1 MRYQVVSQ
9 LIRKFFHT
17 GFAAFCQSRVLL
29 FQFGHPLCAG
39 AAGRLVRRHVHAA
52 DVREFFERVECHDHL
67 NRRAV
72 GVGDNTPGG
81 VQGVFGVYFGNHQG
95 NVFVHAESARIV
107 DHQRAV
113 LGDRFGELLRGGA
126 ARRYQRDVHA
136 AEVVVVGEQPY
147 GEFLAPEGVF
157 ASGAPLRTE
166 KQQFVDGQT
175 ALFQNVHKF
184 LANGSAGPDNG

>member
-39 AAGRLVRRHVHAA
+39 AAGRLVGGYVHAA

-81 VQGVFGVYFGNHQG
+81 VQGVFGVYFGNHQP
-95 NVFVHAESARIV
+95 V
-107 DHQRAV
+107 
-113 LGDRFGELLRGGA
+113 
-126 ARRYQRDVHA
+126 
-136 AEVVVVGEQPY
+136 
-147 GEFLAPEGVF
+147 
-157 ASGAPLRTE
+157 
-166 KQQFVDGQT
+166 
-175 ALFQNVHKF
+175 
-184 LANGSAGPDNG
+184 